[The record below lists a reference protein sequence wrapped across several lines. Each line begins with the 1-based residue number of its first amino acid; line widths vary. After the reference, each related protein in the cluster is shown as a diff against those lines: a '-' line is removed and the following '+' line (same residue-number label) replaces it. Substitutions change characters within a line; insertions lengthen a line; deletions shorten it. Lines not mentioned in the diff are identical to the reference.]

1 MQVVYGF
8 SVVSLKDKGQA
19 KQRSLQI
26 SVYNPELVC
35 EEINN
40 LLISSQPTQDCIPRS
55 ADRVVWLSL
64 SFRETTENS
73 MTTCITYINLRKGM

>member
-1 MQVVYGF
+1 MQLLPYITTMYISCISTYIPLLTLILVMQVVYGF

-26 SVYNPELVC
+26 SVYSPEMVC

-40 LLISSQPTQDCIPRS
+40 LLF
-55 ADRVVWLSL
+55 
-64 SFRETTENS
+64 SFIVS
-73 MTTCITYINLRKGM
+73 FI

>member
-40 LLISSQPTQDCIPRS
+40 LLFSFIIFNKNRITLAYS
-55 ADRVVWLSL
+55 AL
-64 SFRETTENS
+64 F
-73 MTTCITYINLRKGM
+73 I

>member
-19 KQRSLQI
+19 EQRSLQI

-40 LLISSQPTQDCIPRS
+40 LFLGFNRIT
-55 ADRVVWLSL
+55 L
-64 SFRETTENS
+64 SFSFNYLAKGIINR
-73 MTTCITYINLRKGM
+73 ITLGYF

>member
-1 MQVVYGF
+1 MQLLPYITTMYISCISTYIPLLTLILVMQVVYGF

-40 LLISSQPTQDCIPRS
+40 LLFSFI
-55 ADRVVWLSL
+55 L
-64 SFRETTENS
+64 SFNF
-73 MTTCITYINLRKGM
+73 